1 MRSPISWKLGCYHVR
16 QLIKSYLIQPLV
28 SGCNS
33 GVECLLPKQNVVG
46 SNPITR
52 SAHPNPTGAGLS
64 SPLSQ
69 SSTRHVQLPS
79 FFNRYEEVIQDALR
93 SYLDGERGSVYDLV
107 RYYMGWVDEKGNP
120 VEAMTGKAVRPTLCL
135 FGCEAVGGSVSQAL
149 PAAVSLEFIHNF
161 SLIHDDIQD
170 EDETRHN
177 RKTIW
182 AVWGKPKALVSGN
195 VLRVVADTA
204 LQRLTD
210 EGLSPERALT
220 AVGLLAESYL
230 EMIEGQ
236 YMDLSF
242 EGRHDVGQSDYLGM
256 ISRKTGALIR
266 CSLNLGAVVGTDDSG
281 AAAAFRKCGRALG
294 FVFQIRD
301 DLLGIW
307 GEEELTGK
315 PVGADIRR
323 RKSSYPVVCA
333 LEAADEHDAQV
344 ISTLYQKAEIEDQ
357 DVAWV
362 LEIMEKIGVRES
374 AQAEANWWADEAM
387 RSIEHIE
394 LAAESRREIEELT
407 HFLLVRDR

>member
-1 MRSPISWKLGCYHVR
+1 MFPTLYILPKSGSWWVSDSESLAARAAKRGNDEWQTGDIGLRPLRKPESQPMCAPISWKLGCYHVR

-170 EDETRHN
+170 
-177 RKTIW
+177 
-182 AVWGKPKALVSGN
+182 
-195 VLRVVADTA
+195 
-204 LQRLTD
+204 
-210 EGLSPERALT
+210 
-220 AVGLLAESYL
+220 
-230 EMIEGQ
+230 
-236 YMDLSF
+236 
-242 EGRHDVGQSDYLGM
+242 GR
-256 ISRKTGALIR
+256 R
-266 CSLNLGAVVGTDDSG
+266 N
-281 AAAAFRKCGRALG
+281 
-294 FVFQIRD
+294 
-301 DLLGIW
+301 
-307 GEEELTGK
+307 
-315 PVGADIRR
+315 P
-323 RKSSYPVVCA
+323 
-333 LEAADEHDAQV
+333 AQP
-344 ISTLYQKAEIEDQ
+344 
-357 DVAWV
+357 
-362 LEIMEKIGVRES
+362 
-374 AQAEANWWADEAM
+374 
-387 RSIEHIE
+387 
-394 LAAESRREIEELT
+394 
-407 HFLLVRDR
+407 